1 MSRGDGARTKLR
13 VFFKQNVGRV
23 VGAKELQKIARISE
37 WARRIRELRDQE
49 GMDIQT
55 HNDRSDLKPGQYVL
69 MSLKPRTSFG
79 RGIAADQRTRILI
92 RNGMTCQICGIGVG
106 EPYPDYPSKKAR
118 LHVDHIN
125 PLSQGGTNEDG
136 NLRTTCSRCNEGRSN
151 LFKPAG
157 ETIQLVGL
165 IRRTPRKVQLEL
177 LRFLKNKFPKE
188 GAS

>member
-92 RNGMTCQICGIGVG
+92 RNGMTCQICGVGAG
-106 EPYPDYPSKKAR
+106 EPYPDDSSKKAR
-118 LHVDHIN
+118 LHVDHVT
-125 PLSQGGTNEDG
+125 PLSQGGTNDDA

-151 LFKPAG
+151 LFRPSG
-157 ETIQLVGL
+157 EILHLRGLV
-165 IRRTPRKVQLEL
+165 RRAPREVQLDL
-177 LRFLKNKFPKE
+177 LKFLQGKFKE
-188 GAS
+188 SGR